1 MLLQGGPPLLE
12 NGLSWTAERCWVK
25 LFKTLGACPDIWLF
39 WLGSEVGD
47 RLQQHDCSLNQSF
60 LYVVFI
66 DIFKIKISI
75 RTAWHFLC
83 SQSTSSAEKTCAG
96 PNFISG
102 FGKIVQG
109 QKKGRPCREAS
120 AGTLCWKDTVHS
132 VYSVLICIQADQW
145 IMCAKEY
152 DQSCAKRI
160 LPLISGRLGWQMR
173 ARKSTCKP
181 TEELCW
187 QIDKRWFL
195 NVFEG
200 FGGSRYLIL
209 CRGVDG
215 RQYSCLAYQL
225 RAEMVVWECGD
236 GSPTDVVKSRSGFII
251 LNWSTIVNCIEFM
264 LSVYM

>member
-60 LYVVFI
+60 LYVVWLRFQSALLLALPLLSV
-66 DIFKIKISI
+66 DKQ
-75 RTAWHFLC
+75 RRENLC
-83 SQSTSSAEKTCAG
+83 GTK
-96 PNFISG
+96 FYSG
-102 FGKIVQG
+102 FRKMVQG
-109 QKKGRPCREAS
+109 QKKGRPCREAF
-120 AGTLCWKDTVHS
+120 AGTLCWKNTVHS

-145 IMCAKEY
+145 IMWAKEY

-215 RQYSCLAYQL
+215 RP
-225 RAEMVVWECGD
+225 W
-236 GSPTDVVKSRSGFII
+236 
-251 LNWSTIVNCIEFM
+251 
-264 LSVYM
+264 